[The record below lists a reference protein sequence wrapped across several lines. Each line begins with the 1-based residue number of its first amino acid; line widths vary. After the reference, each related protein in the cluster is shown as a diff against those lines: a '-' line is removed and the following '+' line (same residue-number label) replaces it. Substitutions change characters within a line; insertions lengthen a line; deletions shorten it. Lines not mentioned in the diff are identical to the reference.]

1 MEEKMSE
8 IYEPDNQFLERL
20 EWQLSSEYRR
30 ASRLKPSSRKIA
42 IPRRIVAAACMVGIL
57 MTGVAVIKAADYI
70 QDSWRK
76 KIEIARVETEV
87 ELKKVYLESIREMA
101 SEVKMRVANG
111 LIREDE
117 YTLINLAAENAELD
131 FQRSLLNLDEVKV
144 TGELPRNELSAP
156 VRGGRDFVS
165 ERLEIEK
172 KAVELELEQINIHLG
187 RLTQLVEQNLA
198 RGDEMDRIQAETANR
213 KMMIDKIQ
221 ERLDLRTHF
230 LNGEITAQE
239 VEIEDRMT
247 VAERNL
253 HLAQSKVDSLK
264 ERLKRI
270 ESLESERM
278 INPMEIRQMQYALDA
293 AQAELELATLE
304 MDVLRKLK

>member
-1 MEEKMSE
+1 MSE
-8 IYEPDNQFLERL
+8 IYEPDNQFLDRL

-30 ASRLKPSSRKIA
+30 ASRLKPASGKIA
-42 IPRRIVAAACMVGIL
+42 IPRKVVAITCMVGIL

-76 KIEIARVETEV
+76 KIEIARAETEV